1 MLAGF
6 YFKVVFMLEKVA
18 VFIVSAFFMAISL
31 IVCAA
36 PFFLPKDKDGR
47 K

>member
-18 VFIVSAFFMAISL
+18 MLVVCAFFMAVFI
-31 IVCAA
+31 IICAA
-36 PFFLPKDKDGR
+36 PFFLPRDKDGR